1 MSMKWWSTTLIVLRF
16 EMLVIRLLLLYVLF
30 YSLVYCFMN
39 NVFMNPLDLAWYKN
53 IWDVCYYYVHF
64 INYFFLDKKVI
75 KKWRL
80 QFWTVNLHFAS
91 LKCLNH
97 SFQSVNIFTFH
108 LTDWHSSAN
117 FYARLLLLIFSVY

>member
-1 MSMKWWSTTLIVLRF
+1 
-16 EMLVIRLLLLYVLF
+16 
-30 YSLVYCFMN
+30 MN

-75 KKWRL
+75 KKSRL
-80 QFWTVNLHFAS
+80 QFSPVNHHFVS

-97 SFQSVNIFTFH
+97 SRWSVNIFA
-108 LTDWHSSAN
+108 LLSMDWHSSVN
-117 FYARLLLLIFSVY
+117 CYAILI